1 MELQLRLFVKRLC
14 YTEHEQLKQAKPICE
29 IIISGDDILI
39 ATVVTFYVFQIFRF
53 EKKGEKKWHSD
64 SYNKTGNEET
74 QIKARQGLHIYGL
87 RKW

>member
-39 ATVVTFYVFQIFRF
+39 ATVVTFYVFQIFRLKKK
-53 EKKGEKKWHSD
+53 EKKGDTLIHIIKRGTKK
-64 SYNKTGNEET
+64 
-74 QIKARQGLHIYGL
+74 
-87 RKW
+87 RK